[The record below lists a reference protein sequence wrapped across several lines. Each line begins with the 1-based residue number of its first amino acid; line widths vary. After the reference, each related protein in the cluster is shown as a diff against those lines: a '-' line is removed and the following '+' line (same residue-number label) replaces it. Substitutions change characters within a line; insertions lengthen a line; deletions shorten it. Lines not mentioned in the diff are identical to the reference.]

1 MTQMI
6 RLHDI
11 HGGIHPAD
19 NKQQSTQTPIQIA
32 PIPDELVLPLHQ
44 HIGAAAIPCVSIGE
58 RVLKGQCI
66 AQADGFV
73 SVPLHAPTSG
83 TIIAIEARPVPHAS
97 GLSETCIVLQC
108 DGQDEWY
115 PHPSLLEQ
123 KNVRDIESLKPT
135 DIVNF
140 LAESGIAGLG
150 GAGFPTA
157 IKLHTGEYAI
167 DTLIL
172 NGAECEPYISADD
185 MLMRERAAEVIA
197 GGDILLHVLQC
208 PRALIGVEDNKPEAI
223 AALELAI
230 KEAQLSHKFQV
241 VTIPT
246 KYPSGGEKQLIQI
259 LTGKEV
265 PSGGIPAHIGI
276 VCQNVATASAIYRAV
291 VLGEPLIHRITT
303 LTGNACQH
311 PSNWQVLLGTPI
323 DFLLKLAGYQAQ
335 QPERVIMGG
344 PMMGFALPHAHLPII
359 KTSNCLLAP
368 STKELPLN
376 DYATACIRCGQCTQ
390 VCPAEL
396 LPQQLYWFSKT
407 QELDKVEQHNIF
419 DCIECGACS
428 YVCPSHIPLVQYY
441 RFAKGAIREERA
453 AQEKALRAKERFEQ
467 RLARQEQELAEKEA
481 KRKARAEAA
490 AAAQKAKQADVT
502 EPASA
507 PVSSVDDTLEKLN
520 KQLAASQAAVQKT
533 KEKLA
538 AAQADPEQADK
549 IPALEAA
556 LEKVTSKLKS
566 IATELA
572 AAKKAAAA
580 SATIPSDSDKGDP
593 NSPERLRKKWETAQL
608 RLQTAEQ
615 RLAEAIEQQLDT
627 VSALQTGVEKQRER
641 VNDAL
646 AAYQASQA
654 ETPAD
659 VTTSPD
665 NNELEKKILAQQDR
679 VAKAEERLAMAQE
692 SGLDTVAALTMGLQK
707 QRDKLTQLEQQR
719 VASSTPEGV

>member
-11 HGGIHPAD
+11 HGGIHPAE
-19 NKQQSTQTPIQIA
+19 NKRQSTQTAIQVA
-32 PIPDELVLPLHQ
+32 PIPNELILPLHQ
-44 HIGAAAIPCVSIGE
+44 HIGAAAIPCVNVGE

-66 AQADGFV
+66 AHADGFV

-83 TIIAIEARPVPHAS
+83 TIVDIEARPVPHAS
-97 GLSETCIVLQC
+97 GLSETCMVLQC
-108 DGQDEWY
+108 DGQDEWQA
-115 PHPSLLEQ
+115 HPSLLEQ
-123 KNVRDIESLKPT
+123 KNVSLVEQLKPA
-135 DIVNF
+135 DILTF
-140 LAESGIAGLG
+140 LAQSGIAGLG

-157 IKLHTGEYAI
+157 IKLHTGNYPI

-172 NGAECEPYISADD
+172 NGAECEPYITADD
-185 MLMRERAAEVIA
+185 MLMRERADEVVA
-197 GGDILLHVLQC
+197 GGEILLHVLQC
-208 PRALIGVEDNKPEAI
+208 ARALIGVEDNKPEAI
-223 AALELAI
+223 AALEQAVI
-230 KEAQLSHKFQV
+230 DAHLSHKIQV
-241 VTIPT
+241 VSIPT

-291 VLGEPLIHRITT
+291 VHGEPLIHRITT
-303 LTGNACQH
+303 LTGDACQQ

-323 DFLLKLAGYQAQ
+323 DYLLTLAGYQAQ

-344 PMMGFALPHAHLPII
+344 PMMGFALPHLQLPVI
-359 KTSNCLLAP
+359 KTSNCILAP
-368 STKELPLN
+368 KAKELPLN
-376 DYATACIRCGQCTQ
+376 EYATACIRCGQCTQ

-407 QELDKVEQHNIF
+407 QELDKVEQHNVF

-490 AAAQKAKQADVT
+490 ATAQKAKQADLA

-507 PVSSVDDTLEKLN
+507 PASSVDDTLEKLN

-566 IATELA
+566 IAMELA

-580 SATIPSDSDKGDP
+580 STTTTGDSDKGDP

-615 RLAEAIEQQLDT
+615 RLAEAMEQQLDT

-646 AAYQASQA
+646 AAYQASQT
-654 ETPAD
+654 ETQSD
-659 VTTSPD
+659 VANSPD
-665 NNELEKKILAQQDR
+665 NHELEKKILAQQDR
-679 VAKAEERLAMAQE
+679 VAKAEERLTMARE
-692 SGLDTVAALTMGLQK
+692 SGLDTVDALAMGLQK
-707 QRDKLTQLEQQR
+707 QRDKLAQLEQQR